1 MRHGRIRF
9 SPDDRALHR
18 ICERRGWTIAEF
30 LRLPEP
36 EQIELLARDSQRQQ
50 TVSDILET
58 LVYIEDG
65 KTIVKDMTSYFTLF
79 MEML

>member
-1 MRHGRIRF
+1 M
-9 SPDDRALHR
+9 
-18 ICERRGWTIAEF
+18 
-30 LRLPEP
+30 PEP